1 MSITEIY
8 YASEWIIRVVM
19 LIVVVRRKHG
29 PSAMSWLM
37 VIFFLPWP
45 GMIMYW
51 LFGEVWLA
59 KHRLKKLG
67 QWRQRMREIGTRFDD
82 HPHVVSPELPGAG
95 AMAARIAEKLCD
107 MPILEGNSVEYLPET
122 EWFIERLVAD
132 IDAAQHH
139 VHLLYFIFVDDGV
152 GRRVADALARAAA
165 RGVKCRMLADAAG
178 SRKLFHRLG
187 PEIKRNG
194 IELHHMLPLGFL
206 RSGVSRIDLR
216 NHRKLAIIDGQI
228 AYTGSHNIVDPSYG
242 HANLEWH
249 DLSARV
255 CGPIVLELQA
265 VFASDWY
272 YEAEVMLD
280 SDELFP
286 EPRRCGNIPIQ
297 TLPSGPIYKTA
308 NYQRMALVAIHAAQR
323 RIIITTPYFVPDD
336 ALIQGLQLAVL
347 RGVQVDLVLP
357 EKGDKV
363 LLDAVAGSYYEEL
376 LAAGINL
383 YHYTTGL
390 LHAKTLSVDDS
401 AALFGTSNFD
411 SRSFEINFELSLI
424 LYGEEVTVPL
434 RELQDGYIRSSKQ
447 LTAEEWS
454 RRSSSRRVFQGVAQ
468 LLSPLL

>member
-1 MSITEIY
+1 MSIAEIY
-8 YASEWIIRVVM
+8 YISEWVIRIVM
-19 LIVVVRRKHG
+19 LIIVVRRKHG

-59 KHRLKKLG
+59 KHRVKKLEL
-67 QWRQRMREIGTRFDD
+67 WRERMREIGARFDD
-82 HPHVVSPELPGAG
+82 HPHVVSPELPEAG
-95 AMAARIAEKLCD
+95 AMAVRIAERLCE

-122 EWFIERLVAD
+122 EGFINRLVGD

-152 GRRVADALARAAA
+152 GRRVAEALTRAAA
-165 RGVKCRMLADAAG
+165 RGVTCRVLADAAG
-178 SRKLFHRLG
+178 SRKLFRRLG
-187 PEIKRNG
+187 PEMKRNG
-194 IELHHMLPLGFL
+194 VQIHNMLPLGFL

-216 NHRKLAIIDGQI
+216 NHRKLAVIDGHVS
-228 AYTGSHNIVDPSYG
+228 YTGSHNIVDPSYG

-249 DLSARV
+249 DLSARI

-265 VFASDWY
+265 VFASDWF
-272 YEAEVMLD
+272 YEAEEMLD
-280 SDELFP
+280 AEELYP
-286 EPRRCGNIPIQ
+286 DPKRCGNIPIQ
-297 TLPSGPIYKTA
+297 TLPSGPVYKTA

-323 RIIITTPYFVPDD
+323 RIVITTPYFVPDD

-376 LAAGINL
+376 LDAGINI
-383 YHYTTGL
+383 YHYTSGL

-411 SRSFEINFELSLI
+411 SRSFAINFELSLI

-434 RELQDGYIRSSKQ
+434 REQQDEYIRNSRQ
-447 LTAEEWS
+447 LTAEAWNQ
-454 RRSSSRRVFQGVAQ
+454 RSGARRVFQGVAQ